1 MKAQMKNKQFKVVI
15 YGLNGDDEETDGC
28 IAVKVTQDTTVIKF

>member
-1 MKAQMKNKQFKVVI
+1 MKNKQFKVVI